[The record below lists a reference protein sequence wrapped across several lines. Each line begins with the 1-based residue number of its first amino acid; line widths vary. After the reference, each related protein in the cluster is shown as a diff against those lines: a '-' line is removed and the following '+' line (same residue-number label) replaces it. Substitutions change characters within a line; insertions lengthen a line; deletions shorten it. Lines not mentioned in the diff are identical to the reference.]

1 LVKSQSQSQAHQQEQ
16 SEETKILLPHEEPI
30 SAELLLRTHTI
41 TEQIIDQ
48 LRKKNSENLAEVEV
62 EDYWGVSSG
71 AGPARK
77 RVKLSETNAF
87 IVYENS
93 YSKKGKL
100 RWLSQ
105 AQNQRSHQFYNL
117 ENLINNSVISENERD
132 LFEFPPGISD
142 FPYRQIYQF
151 HRIKRGDGSEYLST
165 AEQWTGI
172 SKTATVVTV
181 SIPDFYYFIKP
192 AVSYELRNLDG
203 TPVRDGQSIVD
214 NKTVQIATTK
224 VMPHGD
230 ISGRREYI
238 LRFTPEVA
246 YSALK
251 LARGQV
257 GDHYNGSS
265 MVLIKEGVENL
276 VGVKDPKLWAEGNFD
291 VLWDELRKPAP
302 QINIDS
308 KDLLNYLKS
317 NEGSKNKDAYQ

>member
-1 LVKSQSQSQAHQQEQ
+1 LVKQQQQS
-16 SEETKILLPHEEPI
+16 TKTVLPHEEPI
-30 SAELLLRTHTI
+30 NAETLLRTHTL
-41 TEQIIDQ
+41 TEQIIGQ

-87 IVYENS
+87 VVYENS

-105 AQNQRSHQFYNL
+105 SQNQRSHQFYSL
-117 ENLINNSVISENERD
+117 ENLINNSVISENERE
-132 LFEFPPGISD
+132 LFEFPPGITD

-151 HRIKRGDGSEYLST
+151 YRIKRGDNSEYFS
-165 AEQWTGI
+165 AHEQWSGI
-172 SKTATVVTV
+172 SNTATVVTV
-181 SIPDFYYFIKP
+181 SVPDFYYFIKP

-203 TPVRDGQSIVD
+203 TPVQAGQSIVD

-224 VMPHGD
+224 MTPHGD
-230 ISGRREYI
+230 IAGRREYI

-257 GDHYNGSS
+257 GDHHNGSS
-265 MVLIKEGVENL
+265 MVLIKEGNTNP
-276 VGVKDPKLWAEGNFD
+276 VGVKDPKLWAEAPFD
-291 VLWDELRKPAP
+291 ELWEELRKPAP

-308 KDLLNYLKS
+308 HDLLNYLKS
-317 NEGSKNKDAYQ
+317 NEASKNKDAYQ